1 MRRRLTA
8 LGIVLAVVVV
18 AFITAYALPRSR
30 PAPIPEEVHP
40 AAVGGA
46 SQPMSKRIVV
56 AQLEGEEL
64 LLPVRQQSSTAIA
77 FHPVD
82 MPNSV
87 AFAPVGDRLGGG
99 DLGTRL
105 ADIFADGGG
114 VQYYLMDGDGGE
126 RSPSTAGLDVGSV
139 PGERVF
145 SPVDGRVIAVKSYK
159 LLGRYDDVEVDIQL
173 AADPSLLLVITHV
186 AKPAVH
192 VGDEVTAGTTAL
204 GLVRDFS
211 SELEQGI
218 QQFTND
224 GGDHV
229 QMVAVRI
236 TPDLAGF

>member
-8 LGIVLAVVVV
+8 LGVILAVVVV
-18 AFITAYALPRSR
+18 AFITAYSLPRST
-30 PAPIPEEVHP
+30 PAPIPDEVAP

-46 SQPMSKRIVV
+46 AQPMAKRIVV
-56 AQLEGEEL
+56 ARLEGEDL

-82 MPNSV
+82 VPNSV
-87 AFAPVGDRLGGG
+87 AFSPVGDRLGGG

-114 VQYYLMDGDGGE
+114 VQYYLMDGDGGD

-145 SPVDGRVIAVKSYK
+145 SPVDGRVTAVKTYK
-159 LLGRYDDVEVDIQL
+159 LLGRYDDVEIDVQL

-186 AKPAVH
+186 ARPAVH

-204 GLVRDFS
+204 GVVRDFS
-211 SELEQGI
+211 SELEQDI
-218 QQFTND
+218 QRYTND

-229 QMVAVRI
+229 QMTAVRI